1 MRVVRRLSERRGPR
15 VSHES
20 LLASWRAGATRDA
33 IVGFVDRVAGSGQ
46 DSIPIAERVAVFD
59 NDGTLWTEKP
69 MPTQLHF
76 VVLQWADAVKADP
89 SLAEVQ
95 PYKSAA
101 THDFAWL
108 GAAVDKHYEG
118 DDADLKT
125 IIGALVKSTAGLSVE
140 AYATI
145 VDEFFRDALHLTL
158 GRPYS
163 EVVYQPMVELLHYLE
178 ANGFTSYIVSG
189 GERDFMRPM
198 TMLNYGIPPERVIG
212 SAFGLTF
219 EDGDVRYSTALS
231 FFDDGPEKP
240 VRIWTRIGRRP
251 VLAVG
256 NSNGDVPMLEYV
268 QKNPL
273 SLSLLIHHDDDTG
286 RGDDPYDKG
295 SELTLATSGIT
306 IVSIKDDWTTVFPP
320 SAIDK

>member
-1 MRVVRRLSERRGPR
+1 M
-15 VSHES
+15 SHEE
-20 LLASWRAGATRDA
+20 LLASWREGATRTA
-33 IVGFVDRVAGSGQ
+33 ITTFVAAASAT
-46 DSIPIAERVAVFD
+46 IPAEERIAVFD

-76 VVLQWADAVKADP
+76 VVLQWADAVKANP
-89 SLAEVQ
+89 ELAEVQ

-108 GAAVDKHYEG
+108 GAAVDKHYAG
-118 DDADLKT
+118 DDEDLTT
-125 IIGALVKSTAGLSVE
+125 IILALTKSTAGLSVE
-140 AYATI
+140 AYARI
-145 VDEFFRDALHLTL
+145 VDEFFRNAQHLTL

-163 EVVYQPMVELLHYLE
+163 EVVYLPMVELLRYLE

-198 TMLNYGIPPERVIG
+198 TMANYGIPPERVIG
-212 SAFGLTF
+212 SAFGLVF
-219 EDGDVRYSTALS
+219 EDGDVRYGRALS

-251 VLAVG
+251 ILAVG
-256 NSNGDVPMLEYV
+256 NSNGDVPMLQYV
-268 QKNPL
+268 QKSRV

-286 RGDDPYDKG
+286 RGDEPYDRG
-295 SELTLATSGIT
+295 AETALSTSGLT
-306 IVSIKDDWTTVFPP
+306 VVSVKDDWATVFPP
-320 SAIDK
+320 GPTDE

>member
-1 MRVVRRLSERRGPR
+1 MA
-15 VSHES
+15 HES
-20 LLASWRAGATRDA
+20 LLASWRPGEVCGRIVDFVRAVAGTGEDA
-33 IVGFVDRVAGSGQ
+33 I
-46 DSIPIAERVAVFD
+46 PAEQRIAVFD

-89 SLAEVQ
+89 SLAELQ
-95 PYKSAA
+95 PYKSAVNHA
-101 THDFAWL
+101 FAWL
-108 GAAVDKHYEG
+108 GAAVDKHYDG
-118 DDADLKT
+118 DDDDLKT
-125 IIGALVKSTAGLSVE
+125 IIQALVGSTAGLSVE
-140 AYATI
+140 AYAAI
-145 VDEFFRDALHLTL
+145 VDEFFRTASHLTL

-163 EVVYQPMVELLHYLE
+163 EVVYQPMIELLRYLE
-178 ANGFTSYIVSG
+178 ANDFTCYIVSG

-198 TMLNYGIPPERVIG
+198 TMANYGIPPERVIG

-219 EDGDVRYSTALS
+219 DDGDVRYGSALS

-251 VLAVG
+251 ILAVG
-256 NSNGDVPMLEYV
+256 NSNGDVPMLQYV
-268 QKNPL
+268 QKSPL

-295 SELTLATSGIT
+295 AEVALATAGLT
-306 IVSIKDDWTTVFPP
+306 IVSVKDDWATVFPP
-320 SAIDK
+320 SPADD